1 MELPPEPG
9 AQRPATETSKHE
21 KMARWQRVCILREAA
36 RAFQLPHG
44 NREHPAVNHAAN
56 QRDYILT
63 ELPPPVAAAIADEV
77 RPVLR
82 RTRDLYRKRVG
93 NKTELF
99 AAVDAQLAALE
110 PAKEPLTLS
119 NRWGRARAKV
129 GVVVA
134 LSGAAPAAEAAEA
147 GAEDAMRGP

>member
-1 MELPPEPG
+1 MELPPELG

-99 AAVDAQLAALE
+99 AAVEASCSSRTAAFASSTLRWKMRMVLL
-110 PAKEPLTLS
+110 KELPWSPGSIRTVS
-119 NRWGRARAKV
+119 ACSCRTRWTF
-129 GVVVA
+129 
-134 LSGAAPAAEAAEA
+134 P
-147 GAEDAMRGP
+147 

>member
-99 AAVDAQLAALE
+99 AAVDAHTGRSIWATLLQL
-110 PAKEPLTLS
+110 
-119 NRWGRARAKV
+119 RAR
-129 GVVVA
+129 GRSVVLA
-134 LSGAAPAAEAAEA
+134 NLA
-147 GAEDAMRGP
+147 